1 MGKDWKYIV
10 YVLGALSVFVIVK
23 LLSPT
28 TYDWSVTFAHNDKNP
43 FGTYAFHSLLPGLF
57 KEDKINHSYLTLYEL
72 RDSIGSGDNIVIISN
87 NFSADEQDTK
97 VLLSHVHNGGAALIS
112 AQNFR
117 GQFADTLNLAAY
129 DYFFKTGDI
138 ATGADSSYLKFENPS
153 LDTSQRFW
161 FRRDNTHNYLEK
173 FDTLRAAIIARNE
186 YGNPVTIRLKWG
198 KGDLILNTTPMAF
211 TNIYLLSGTNHDFV
225 SGMLSC
231 LPSERRIHRTEYYHL
246 GRMEAS
252 SPLRFVLRSEPLRW
266 AYYIVIGLIIIF
278 MLFEA
283 KRKQRL
289 IPVITPPGNT
299 SLEFVTTIGNLYYQN
314 NDHKNL
320 AEKKIAFFFD
330 QIRTKYRLKT
340 HALDDE
346 FFTSLAHKSGNSRED
361 VLALF
366 RSISFIQS
374 STMISPGQL
383 MDLNEKIERF
393 NHQEF

>member
-10 YVLGALSVFVIVK
+10 YVLGALGVFVIVK
-23 LLSPT
+23 LLSPA

-43 FGTYAFHSLLPGLF
+43 FGTYAFQTLLPGIF
-57 KEDKINHSYLTLYEL
+57 KEREISHSYLTLYEL
-72 RDSIGSGDNIVIISN
+72 KDSIQPGDNIVIITN
-87 NFSADEQDTK
+87 KFSADKEDTK
-97 VLLSHVHNGGAALIS
+97 VLLDHIHHGGTALVS
-112 AQNFR
+112 AQNFW
-117 GQFADTLNLAAY
+117 GEFSDTLNLTAY

-138 ATGADSSYLKFENPS
+138 ARGADSSYLKFDNPS
-153 LDTSQRFW
+153 LDSTRRFW

-173 FDTLRAAIIARNE
+173 FDTLRATVIARNE
-186 YGNPVTIRLKWG
+186 YGNPVTIRIKWG

-225 SGMLSC
+225 SGMLSY
-231 LPSERRIHRTEYYHL
+231 LPAEGRIHRTEYYHL
-246 GRMEAS
+246 GRKEAA
-252 SPLRFVLRSEPLRW
+252 SPLRFVLSREPLRW
-266 AYYIVIGLIIIF
+266 AYYVTIGMIVIF

-283 KRKQRL
+283 RRKQRL
-289 IPVITPPGNT
+289 IPIIKPPGNT

-320 AEKKIAFFFD
+320 AEKKIAFLLD
-330 QIRTKYRLKT
+330 QIRTRYLLKT
-340 HALDDE
+340 QDLNDE
-346 FFTSLAHKSGNSRED
+346 FFTSLAQKSGNSRED

-366 RSISFIQS
+366 RSITFIQS

-393 NHQEF
+393 NHQES